1 MYFPHAFKKSFLP
14 ASMTLASSGSTQNL
28 TAGQVGFFAATSAA
42 NSSLAIVSTSTTKPF
57 YFVQGSY
64 FSNDK
69 IGAHG
74 GYKESIKSKMINP
87 KFISRVI
94 KISAKTAQQ
103 HVIKVSAVAG
113 ANVSGLAQDTTYRLR
128 VDVKGS
134 PALRFLTHNAY
145 KTLDYYTGCASSN
158 PSYVRDPI
166 LALLNWKDQINATPF
181 LKDMIQARAFKY
193 VASITA
199 SGVGT
204 AGSASAPYTT
214 ITIPTASTTGVLVGQ
229 RITGAGLPGGAMVTT
244 VTANTSIV
252 VKFPGQSSAVATTAS
267 AYKVWSDLYSATDLV
282 TGVTN
287 IGVATSVPST
297 SVATG
302 ATIAASASGALT
314 YAGDAEV
321 AASTGFGTSGN
332 EPFLEL
338 YGAYAETA
346 FAACTF
352 TPTDKYEVEPLYLY
366 AAVVDES
373 GNPCAATPFVANTAT
388 VSATNPYL
396 SSHGVEVT
404 APVQAQGSGE
414 HVLRDLINS
423 GRYAQNA
430 YPDSSRVDS
439 LRMREIEADP
449 ALALVTRSSG
459 YDCLLVL
466 HNVPRWSN
474 PSGTFDN
481 DQYLL
486 AMWVPAGTA
495 STTNIT
501 DFFINSANATQ
512 GTSAIALESY

>member
-28 TAGQVGFFAATSAA
+28 TAGQVGFFAATSAT
-42 NSSLAIVSTSTTKPF
+42 NSSLAIVSSSTTKPF

-69 IGAHG
+69 IGSHG

-87 KFISRVI
+87 KYISRVI
-94 KISAKTAQQ
+94 KISAKSAQQ

-128 VDVKGS
+128 LDVKGS

-158 PSYVRDPI
+158 PSYVRDPV
-166 LALLNWKDQINATPF
+166 LALLNWKDQINSTPF
-181 LKDMIQARAFKY
+181 LNNLVQARAYKY

-199 SGVGT
+199 SGAGT
-204 AGSASAPYTT
+204 GGSTSQ

-229 RITGAGLPGGAMVTT
+229 RVTGAGLPGGAMVTT

-252 VKFPGQSSAVATTAS
+252 VKFPTQNSTVATTAS
-267 AYKVWSDLYSATDLV
+267 AYKVWSDLYSATDPI
-282 TGVTN
+282 TGASVLTT
-287 IGVATSVPST
+287 ATYVPST

-314 YAGDAEV
+314 YSGDAEV

-352 TPTDKYEVEPLYLY
+352 TPSDKYEVEPLYLY

-373 GNPCAATPFVANTAT
+373 GNPCAATPFVGNTAT

-404 APVQAQGSGE
+404 APVQAQGAGE

-449 ALALVTRSSG
+449 MLAAVTRGNG